1 MTPKCP
7 SFSLQVSPRGVSP
20 RIHESVVEKTGEDW
34 QRRRKR
40 RRRRSTDDHQGTTG
54 FQLLSFVVA
63 ELSAMLAARNIKGEC
78 PDNVE
83 IERDSRQEPEWHL
96 KSFVLRD
103 VMSGSPAGTMEEG
116 QRKTQL
122 EIQKG

>member
-1 MTPKCP
+1 MSIFLAP
-7 SFSLQVSPRGVSP
+7 SLTSV

-40 RRRRSTDDHQGTTG
+40 RGRRSTDDHQGTTG
-54 FQLLSFVVA
+54 FQLLSFIVA

-103 VMSGSPAGTMEEG
+103 VMNGSPAGTVEEG